1 MGEISRSSHPF
12 TRISNRN
19 DLPDTMF
26 RFIHTADLHLDSP
39 LRGLASREGAP
50 AEELR
55 GASRRA
61 LDQLIDLAKAESV
74 DFVVIAGD
82 IYDRD
87 WKDYSTGLFFRS
99 RMVKLQEAG
108 IPVYMIAGNHDAAS
122 VISRKLGLPDNVT
135 YFSSRAAETVE
146 PEQWPVAL
154 HGMSFPNRAVDE
166 NLVPRYPAAVAGKFN
181 IGILHTSLT
190 GAEGHDT
197 YAPCSV
203 SDLVGKGYDYWAL
216 GHIHQPAV
224 IHEMPWVV
232 FPGNLQGRHARECG
246 ERGCRLVTVN
256 DDLEVTACD
265 WNTIDVARWAAVSV
279 DLNGIDSMEELIRLT
294 RASLGE
300 ALDKAGDRLLAARVT
315 FTGTTGLHGAL
326 CSRPDR
332 LDAEVEACA
341 QDFGE
346 GRVWIE
352 RVKLETRPVV
362 SLAELAAR
370 DGLTK
375 VVVEAL
381 DEAKAGEY
389 QLPEEVVAML
399 AVLPTDLA
407 ESMKAEWQ
415 GPGRQ
420 ALMEDACSMILER
433 LTEKGA
439 DQ

>member
-1 MGEISRSSHPF
+1 
-12 TRISNRN
+12 
-19 DLPDTMF
+19 MF

-39 LRGLASREGAP
+39 LLGLASREGAP

-61 LDQLIDLAKAESV
+61 LDNLIDLVKTEGV

-99 RMVKLQEAG
+99 RMTRLQEAG
-108 IPVYMIAGNHDAAS
+108 IPVFMIAGNHDAAS
-122 VISRKLGLPDNVT
+122 VISRKLGLPDNVK
-135 YFSSRAAETVE
+135 YFSSRAAETFE
-146 PEQWPVAL
+146 PETWPVAI

-166 NLVPRYPAAVAGKFN
+166 NLVPRYPAPVAAKFN
-181 IGILHTSLT
+181 IGILHTSLA
-190 GAEGHDT
+190 GNAGHDT
-197 YAPCSV
+197 YAPCTVEELSK
-203 SDLVGKGYDYWAL
+203 KGYDYWAL

-224 IHEMPWVV
+224 IRENPWVIYS
-232 FPGNLQGRHARECG
+232 GNLQGRHAKECG

-256 DDLEVTACD
+256 DDLEVESCEWHTL
-265 WNTIDVARWAAVSV
+265 DVARWAALTV
-279 DLNGIDSMEELIRLT
+279 DVTGIDAIDELIRMT
-294 RASLGE
+294 RAKLGVAVE
-300 ALDKAGDRLLAARVT
+300 ESDGRLLAARVI
-315 FTGTTGLHGAL
+315 FTGTTSLHGHL

-352 RVKLETRPVV
+352 RVKLETRPAV
-362 SLAELAAR
+362 SLQDLAAR
-370 DGLTK
+370 DALTK

-381 DEAKAGEY
+381 DEARAVEGD
-389 QLPEEVVAML
+389 LPAEVLAML
-399 AVLPTDLA
+399 DALPADMA
-407 ESMKAEWQ
+407 ESMKCDWHGA
-415 GPGRQ
+415 GRF
-420 ALMEDACSMILER
+420 ALMDDACSMILDR

-439 DQ
+439 EA